1 MKIESIVVHGMPQ
14 NWMLFDW
21 IYVFGRKRHVY
32 LGEKTFVDIEGRP
45 SVSSQ
50 TLPPHTQNNA
60 CM

>member
-14 NWMLFDW
+14 RWMLFDW
-21 IYVFGRKRHVY
+21 IYVFGRKRNVY
-32 LGEKTFVDIEGRP
+32 LREKTFVDIEGRP